1 MVSPYL
7 PGEKTGHDVS
17 AACLAEACEACARWA
32 PRVGPIGPIAADS
45 ARGADGEGSAALS
58 CTHSGRHSDLS
69 YEEFVS
75 VGKYTIKS
83 CHSDEFV

>member
-1 MVSPYL
+1 MVSPHL
-7 PGEKTGHDVS
+7 LGGEAGHDLS
-17 AACLAEACEACARWA
+17 AACLAETCEACARWA
-32 PRVGPIGPIAADS
+32 PSVRPIPADS

-58 CTHSGRHSDLS
+58 CTHSDRHSDLS
-69 YEEFVS
+69 YEEFAS